1 MQPKYFSS
9 LLILAMFFW
18 GAGWPALKV
27 LTYNLPVEVVSF
39 WRFFLM
45 IFAFIPVLIFIEK
58 PLVFNKEALKYIIPS
73 AVLNVL
79 FMIFAF
85 IGVQKGFAGSGGV
98 IITTLSPVL
107 TFLLV
112 SLVFK
117 KHPPKMQIVG
127 LIIGFVG
134 GLVMLKVTELVG
146 DLNGAE
152 FYFFLCA
159 LVWAVLT
166 LISQQ
171 SQTVIH
177 PVHYSFY
184 IAVVATVIFFFIALP
199 YKVMAVMDEGLGFWS
214 ALLYLAVF
222 GQTIATTIYFVASG
236 KLGSSQA
243 SSYMFLVPV
252 FALLTSFVLLGEHV
266 EWQVVLGGAVTLF
279 GVYLINRSQR
289 LHAKRV

>member
-1 MQPKYFSS
+1 MQAKHFSY

-39 WRFFLM
+39 WRYFLM
-45 IFAFIPVLIFIEK
+45 IFAFIPILFFIRK
-58 PLVFNKEALKYIIPS
+58 PLTLKKEMLKYILPS

-107 TFLLV
+107 TFMLV

-127 LIIGFVG
+127 LVIGFVG
-134 GLVMLKVTELVG
+134 GLVMLKVTELIG

-171 SQTVIH
+171 SHAVIH

-184 IAVVATVIFFFIALP
+184 ISVVATVIFFFIALP
-199 YKVMAVMDEGLGFWS
+199 FNVMAVVDEGAAFWS

-243 SSYMFLVPV
+243 SSYMFLVPL

-266 EWQVVLGGAVTLF
+266 EWQVAVGGAVTLF

-289 LHAKRV
+289 FHAKNV